1 MIINQLFKQKK
12 KKMKKSAI
20 IMVMT
25 AAVFTACSNEDLAP
39 ALSGEGV
46 EIALRSNTLD
56 ASGVLSR
63 APFVGAIGT
72 GNVLEARVVADDVEN
87 FSGTPI
93 ANGTMKFNGG
103 LAANY
108 EATGLTGSSQF
119 PDATN
124 AVFLFGVYPASWTV
138 SNGGAAEFTFTGK
151 EDAMAAAKVS
161 TTQNDV
167 ATGAYKVLQ
176 FKHLLTRLEVKLSAA
191 PAAVTTLGN
200 VSTIKLIADAAG
212 TGNVNNKVSIT
223 NNTAS
228 QGITFGTSTPAETSL
243 PFYGLSQAVDNSK
256 TYSNTAVSSYTLTGT
271 STFVGYSMVA
281 PVSATSA
288 NTAEYFLEITTAG
301 GAKRIPVDLKSSADA
316 DFEGSTAGRSFIVSI
331 YFKSNQEIAVTTEV
345 EPWIEEGEWQG
356 EVAID

>member
-1 MIINQLFKQKK
+1 
-12 KKMKKSAI
+12 MKKSV
-20 IMVMT
+20 IMVFAA
-25 AAVFTACSNEDLAP
+25 AAVLSSCSESAIEESVLK
-39 ALSGEGV
+39 EGV
-46 EIALRSNTLD
+46 EIAIGSATVD

-63 APFVGAIGT
+63 APFAGAIGS

-167 ATGAYKVLQ
+167 VIGDYKELQ

-191 PAAVTTLGN
+191 PAAITALGN
-200 VSTIKLIADAAG
+200 VSTIKLIGDAAG
-212 TGNVNNKVSIT
+212 TANVNNKVSIT
-223 NNTAS
+223 NNAAS
-228 QGITFGTSTPAETSL
+228 QTITFGASTPAETSL
-243 PFYGLSQAVDNSK
+243 PFYGLSLTDDDAK
-256 TYSNTAVSSYTLTGT
+256 TYSNTAVSSYTLTST

-281 PVSATSA
+281 PIDATSTS
-288 NTAEYFLEITTAG
+288 TAEYFLEINTAG
-301 GAKRIPVDLKSSADA
+301 GAKRIPIDLKSSANE